1 MTNHFNSYKYMDTI
15 HNLNE
20 NEYIA
25 PEIEILQIELQRVI
39 NESNTETIGGGDE
52 PDVPIPQG

>member
-1 MTNHFNSYKYMDTI
+1 MDTI
-15 HNLNE
+15 HKLNE
-20 NEYIA
+20 NEYIS